1 MTKRAQTVL
10 ITGASSGIGAATADH
25 LAARGFRVFGTSR
38 RERAPQAHSPAHSQA
53 EPSGEGIEW
62 IAMDIRDEASVER
75 GVARVVEA
83 AGGIDAVV
91 CNAGMGIFGS
101 AEEVPIAA
109 AMEQFDTNYFGTLRT
124 VRAVL
129 PGMRSARHGRI
140 VIVGSL
146 GAHAPIPFQSHYS
159 SSKAAVA
166 ALSLA
171 LRNEVHRD
179 GVQVSLVEP
188 GDCNTPFNDATE
200 WGDPAGS
207 SYGDRIASCRE
218 AIVEMLPH
226 APDPSSVARVIERAL
241 TARRPRVRYSAAADA
256 WLAPFARRF
265 LPDWL
270 TLAMV
275 RSRYRV

>member
-1 MTKRAQTVL
+1 MTKRDETVL
-10 ITGASSGIGAATADH
+10 ITGASSGIGAATAEQ
-25 LAARGFRVFGTSR
+25 LAPHGFRVFGTSR
-38 RERAPQAHSPAHSQA
+38 RERESK
-53 EPSGEGIEW
+53 GDGIEW
-62 IAMDIRDEASVER
+62 VAMDIRDEGSVER
-75 GVARVVEA
+75 AVARVIET
-83 AGGIDAVV
+83 AGQIDAVV

-101 AEEVPIAA
+101 AEEVPISAA
-109 AMEQFDTNYFGTLRT
+109 QEQFDTNYFGTLRT
-124 VRAVL
+124 LRAVL
-129 PGMRSARHGRI
+129 PGMRSARHGRVI
-140 VIVGSL
+140 IVGSL

-166 ALSLA
+166 ALALA

-179 GVQVSLVEP
+179 GIHVSLIEP

-207 SYGDRIASCRE
+207 SYGDRIAGCRA
-218 AIVEMLPH
+218 AIVEMLPK
-226 APDPSSVARVIERAL
+226 APEPSCVASVIERAL

-270 TLAMV
+270 TLAMI

>member
-1 MTKRAQTVL
+1 MTQPAARSVL
-10 ITGASSGIGAATADH
+10 ITGASSGIGAATAAH

-38 RERAPQAHSPAHSQA
+38 RGQPEDPRPDVQ
-53 EPSGEGIEW
+53 W
-62 IAMDIRDEASVER
+62 VAMDVRDEESVNR
-75 GVARVVEA
+75 GVAEVQDA
-83 AGGIDAVV
+83 SGGLDAVV
-91 CNAGMGIFGS
+91 CNAGYGIFGS
-101 AEEVPIAA
+101 AEEVPIEAA
-109 AMEQFDTNYFGTLRT
+109 QEQFDTNYFGTLRT
-124 VRAVL
+124 LRAVL
-129 PGMRSARHGRI
+129 PSMRKARHGRI

-179 GVQVSLVEP
+179 GVHVSLVEP
-188 GDCNTPFNDATE
+188 GDCNTPFNDVTE
-200 WGDPAGS
+200 WGEPERS
-207 SYGDRIASCRE
+207 SYGDSIASCRE
-218 AIVEMLPH
+218 AIVEMLPK
-226 APDPSSVARVIERAL
+226 APDAICVARVIERAL

-256 WLAPFARRF
+256 WLAPLARRF

-270 TLAMV
+270 TLAVV

>member
-1 MTKRAQTVL
+1 MTKPLQSVL
-10 ITGASSGIGAATADH
+10 ITGASSGIGAATAAH
-25 LAARGFRVFGTSR
+25 LADRGFRVFGTSR
-38 RERAPQAHSPAHSQA
+38 SEATTASNPKVQ
-53 EPSGEGIEW
+53 W
-62 IAMDIRDEASVER
+62 LAMDVRDEDSVSRAFEQLFASTDR
-75 GVARVVEA
+75 L
-83 AGGIDAVV
+83 DAVV
-91 CNAGMGIFGS
+91 CNAGYGIFGS

-109 AMEQFDTNYFGTLRT
+109 AQEQFDTNYFGTLRT
-124 VRAVL
+124 IRAVL
-129 PGMRSARHGRI
+129 PGMRKAHHGRI

-159 SSKAAVA
+159 ASKAAVA
-166 ALSLA
+166 ALALA

-188 GDCNTPFNDATE
+188 GDCNTPFNDVTQ
-200 WGDPAGS
+200 WGDPESS
-207 SYGDRIASCRE
+207 SYGERIAGCRE
-218 AIVEMLPH
+218 AIVEMLPK
-226 APDPSSVARVIERAL
+226 APDPIVVARVIERAL

-270 TLAMV
+270 TLAVV